1 MHVKV
6 ASLLTPNSEDNQA
19 LVQGPGGP
27 CAPVKPTTLH
37 ARSLREH
44 GDLHVAI
51 SARTI
56 PGFPGI
62 QISPNVPFATAH
74 GTEALPHPGRENPTL
89 SFHGK
94 AAEGQFDVKM
104 TE

>member
-1 MHVKV
+1 M
-6 ASLLTPNSEDNQA
+6 LTPNSDDDQA

-44 GDLHVAI
+44 GDLHEAI

-56 PGFPGI
+56 PGFPSRSLPM
-62 QISPNVPFATAH
+62 SPLLQHVGQRLCLTLGGRIPPYPFM
-74 GTEALPHPGRENPTL
+74 GSLQKDNL
-89 SFHGK
+89 
-94 AAEGQFDVKM
+94 M
-104 TE
+104 